1 MTLVLLAANA
11 QQKHTVDVWV
21 DGHKTTIENVDS
33 ITFLYNAV
41 EPTDQYVD
49 LGLSVKWAK
58 CNLGASK
65 EDEYGN
71 HYAWGETAVKETYNW
86 TTYKFMT
93 NSALT
98 KYTET
103 DGKTTL
109 DAADD
114 AATAVLGSGWRMPTD
129 AELKELVDNCTW
141 TWTTQNGIKGCKVT
155 SNKAGYTDKFIFLPA
170 AGHSY
175 KGFIRS
181 VGSLGLYW
189 SSSLGFYW
197 SSSLYDSF
205 YALLLNF
212 DSASRYPYD
221 YDDDYYDD
229 EEDYNERSCGQ
240 SVRPVLP

>member
-1 MTLVLLAANA
+1 MKKTLTLVVMTLVLLAANA

-141 TWTTQNGIKGCKVT
+141 TWGTLDNGVKGYKLT
-155 SNKAGYTDKFIFLPA
+155 SNKNGNSIFLPA
-170 AGHSY
+170 AG
-175 KGFIRS
+175 
-181 VGSLGLYW
+181 
-189 SSSLGFYW
+189 
-197 SSSLYDSF
+197 
-205 YALLLNF
+205 
-212 DSASRYPYD
+212 D
-221 YDDDYYDD
+221 YDGSSYEDVGVYGGYWANNRPSSEKEAYYIFFGARSHSKSTDYRYAGW
-229 EEDYNERSCGQ
+229 SI
-240 SVRPVLP
+240 RPVHP